1 MYLQKEITNKNNFF
15 VVLKVSAEIEGS
27 ESIPKCQGPAT
38 LGPSTEELKKKH
50 TEEIWPTRD
59 WSRAGGWGL
68 QDFRSAT
75 FSSGLLPEDNV
86 NDQYR

>member
-50 TEEIWPTRD
+50 TEER
-59 WSRAGGWGL
+59 
-68 QDFRSAT
+68 
-75 FSSGLLPEDNV
+75 
-86 NDQYR
+86 